1 MIVEPIHVLAWSR
14 LRRRKIRHLR
24 LLPTSE
30 SSPLLG
36 VITLVAGILYLL
48 IMEGIA

>member
-36 VITLVAGILYLL
+36 VITLVAGLVYLL
-48 IMEGIA
+48 IMEGVA